1 MADREPQYSIEARA
15 FPIAIGP
22 VPTGARHDYW
32 VLRDESGR
40 ALAELHGLATDRETN
55 RAVPVGTDEERHSLR
70 VWHFVR
76 DPEYAESLG
85 VKTSRS
91 GLLQEG
97 QESRTVL
104 TAGREEVMA
113 RWNAAVAAKEPLN
126 KLDLDYP
133 NLGFNV
139 FSSTV
144 NSNSTYRTLGEV
156 MGVPVHNFPW
166 VNEPGIG
173 NRMTSPEQIE
183 RWRNQSY
190 PVLQEPS
197 IREGNGYRRLSQTDN
212 AQETGMRYAAAEQAI
227 ERLGPQERQLY
238 EHASRAV
245 QERGGYSEEQVRNIA
260 SAGLLACKNNPT
272 VREPQ
277 EVAVHGDHL
286 YMVHFPYG
294 RGREPVHQA
303 NVKLDEAAR
312 IPAEQSLH
320 GVEALNRQTSLA
332 QQQAQELRQES
343 DTQARVAR
351 A

>member
-1 MADREPQYSIEARA
+1 MADREPQYSIEARSLSIVGGTA
-15 FPIAIGP
+15 S
-22 VPTGARHDYW
+22 HDFW
-32 VLRDESGR
+32 VMRDQNGT
-40 ALAELHGLATDRETN
+40 AVAELHGLATDRETN
-55 RAVPVGTDEERHSLR
+55 RYVPIGNNEERHSLR

-76 DPEYAESLG
+76 DPAYAEELG
-85 VKTSRS
+85 VGTSRS
-91 GLLQEG
+91 GLLQDG
-97 QESRTVL
+97 QANRTVL

-126 KLDLDYP
+126 ALDLNYP
-133 NLGFNV
+133 NYGFRLLGD
-139 FSSTV
+139 TV

-156 MGVPVHNFPW
+156 MGVPVRDFPR
-166 VNEPGIG
+166 VLEPGVD

-183 RWRNQSY
+183 RWRNPSY

-197 IREGNGYRRLSQTDN
+197 IREGSGYRRLSQTDN
-212 AQETGMRYAAAEQAI
+212 AQETGTRYAAAEQAI

-238 EHASRAV
+238 EQASRAV

-286 YMVHFPYG
+286 YMVHFPHG
-294 RGREPVHQA
+294 RDREPVHQA

-312 IPAEQSLH
+312 IPAEQSLQ
-320 GVEALNRQTSLA
+320 GVEALSRQASLA
-332 QQQAQELRQES
+332 QQHTQEHQQS
-343 DTQARVAR
+343 DTQARSAR
-351 A
+351 V